1 LNCEERAPA
10 GKSFTLFVSGNSPNS
25 QAAIANLN
33 RALGA
38 IGLRPDDVE
47 LVDVAEQ
54 PDRAE
59 SARIL
64 VTPTLVRHGAPNAR
78 MVGDLSSGDRL
89 NAFVR

>member
-1 LNCEERAPA
+1 MRYEERD
-10 GKSFTLFVSGNSPNS
+10 GKTFTLFVSGSSPNS

-38 IGLRPDDVE
+38 AGLRPDDVE

-64 VTPTLVRHGAPNAR
+64 VTPTLLRAGNPTR

-89 NAFVR
+89 NDFVR